1 MLRPAFPSRFP
12 KFLPSVAFA
21 ALLAGAGCGRKEAP
35 APMAVEQVPQTLQGA
50 FDKAG
55 GQAKAAADEAMEA
68 MKNDQQAV
76 ALDVLEKLAMQA
88 ELSAEQREAAARSA
102 LAVRQKILD
111 DAANGNAAAK
121 EFLEQQRAR
130 K

>member
-1 MLRPAFPSRFP
+1 MRT
-12 KFLPSVAFA
+12 LPVVRVPVV
-21 ALLAGAGCGRKEAP
+21 LLVVPLAVGLLSTGCGRQEP
-35 APMAVEQVPQTLQGA
+35 PPPMAVEEVPKTLQGA

-55 GQAKAAADEAMEA
+55 GDTKAAADQAMEA

-88 ELSAEQREAAARSA
+88 ELSPEQREAAARSA
-102 LAVRQKILD
+102 LAVRQKILE
-111 DAANGNAAAK
+111 AAEKGDAAAK